1 MFGLTANPATQ
12 VSWGIQC
19 RIWMP
24 RNQRNEYSMI
34 SADLK
39 PLVEKFNEQGKM
51 SFLEATTE
59 EKISK
64 F

>member
-1 MFGLTANPATQ
+1 
-12 VSWGIQC
+12 
-19 RIWMP
+19 
-24 RNQRNEYSMI
+24 MI

-64 F
+64 FEKENRITLPSKL